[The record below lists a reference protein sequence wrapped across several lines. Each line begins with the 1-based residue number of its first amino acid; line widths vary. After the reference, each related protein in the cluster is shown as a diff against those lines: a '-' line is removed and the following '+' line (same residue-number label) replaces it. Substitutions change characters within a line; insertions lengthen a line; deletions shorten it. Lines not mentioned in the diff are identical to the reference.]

1 MKFLADENF
10 PRPAVQVLRNAGF
23 DISWIADSCPGATDD
38 EVLACCAAQNR
49 TLLTFDKDFGELAF
63 RRRLPAESGI
73 VLFRIS
79 PQSPQEVATIALSAI
94 RSRVVRAGFSA

>member
-10 PRPAVQVLRNAGF
+10 PRPAFQVLRNAGF
-23 DISWIADSCPGATDD
+23 DISWIADDCPGATDD

-63 RRRLPAESGI
+63 SRSLPASQESYFLGS
-73 VLFRIS
+73 VLRARKKSLLS
-79 PQSPQEVATIALSAI
+79 PSVRFALA
-94 RSRVVRAGFSA
+94 